1 MEFAPLHQQ
10 VTRKTFSSGPWTL
23 EYAVLKN
30 SEDRV
35 GAVTFGFHGFA
46 RPLEDLQEVAKHW
59 PHGGCFI
66 AVHLLHHGMS
76 QPNTEQ
82 IPEDSAIRPS
92 ELNEMLEAIAR
103 LEAPELTARRLFG
116 YSIGG
121 RIALAL
127 VHQSPTKWSGILL
140 MAPDGLKK
148 SPFYYLTVHTKIG
161 RWAWFYIDSNAEKI
175 KRWNNR
181 LLRLGLISKH
191 LHAFS
196 EFHTVNHEMRM
207 MVWNGWRAHRLC
219 WPSHD
224 ELKAACESSCRID
237 LVFGERDKI
246 IPPRNARRLQ
256 ARTQNLPHIQFHL
269 IPSGHG
275 MLKEE
280 VLIDAFQRIF
290 PS

>member
-1 MEFAPLHQQ
+1 VEFAPLHQQ
-10 VTRKTFSSGPWTL
+10 VTRKTYSSGPWSL

-30 SEDRV
+30 SDDPS
-35 GAVTFGFHGFA
+35 GAVTFGLHGFA

-59 PHGGCFI
+59 PHNGCFI

-76 QPNTEQ
+76 QPDIDK

-92 ELNEMLEAIAR
+92 ELNDMLEAIAC
-103 LEAPELTARRLFG
+103 LEAPDMASRWLFG

-121 RIALAL
+121 RIALTL
-127 VHQSPTKWSGILL
+127 LHQSPTHWSGILL

-148 SPFYYLTVHTKIG
+148 SPFYRLTVHTKLG
-161 RWAWFYIDSNAEKI
+161 RWAWFFIDRNAEKV
-175 KRWNNR
+175 KRWNDR
-181 LLRLGLISKH
+181 LLRIGLISKH

-219 WPSHD
+219 WPTHNQ
-224 ELKAACESSCRID
+224 LKAAFQSSCPVD
-237 LVFGERDKI
+237 LIFGERDKI
-246 IPPRNARRLQ
+246 IPPSNARKLK
-256 ARTQNLPHIQFHL
+256 ARTRNLPHIQFHL
-269 IPSGHG
+269 VPCGHG

-280 VLIDAFQRIF
+280 VLVDAFRRIF

>member
-10 VTRKTFSSGPWTL
+10 VTRKTYSSGPWTL
-23 EYAVLKN
+23 EYAVLNN
-30 SEDRV
+30 SGDPA

-46 RPLEDLQEVAKHW
+46 RPLEDLLEVAQHW
-59 PHGGCFI
+59 PHSGCFI

-76 QPNTEQ
+76 RPDTNQ

-92 ELNEMLEAIAR
+92 QLNEMLEAIAR
-103 LEAPELTARRLFG
+103 LEAPDMAARWLFG

-121 RIALAL
+121 RIALTL
-127 VHQSPTKWSGILL
+127 LHQAPTHWTGILL

-148 SPFYYLTVHTKIG
+148 SPFYRLTVHTKLG
-161 RWAWFYIDSNAEKI
+161 RWAWFFIDRNAEKV
-175 KRWNNR
+175 KRWNDQ

-219 WPSHD
+219 WPTYD
-224 ELKAACESSCRID
+224 QLETACQSSCRID

-246 IPPRNARRLQ
+246 IPPSNALKLK
-256 ARTQNLPHIQFHL
+256 ARTRNLPHIQFHL
-269 IPSGHG
+269 VPSGHG

-280 VLIDAFQRIF
+280 VLIEAFRRIF

>member
-10 VTRKTFSSGPWTL
+10 VTRKTYSSGPWSL

-30 SEDRV
+30 SDDPS
-35 GAVTFGFHGFA
+35 GAVTFGLHGFA

-59 PHGGCFI
+59 PHNGCFI

-76 QPNTEQ
+76 QPDIDK

-92 ELNEMLEAIAR
+92 ELNDMLEAIAC
-103 LEAPELTARRLFG
+103 LEAPDMASRWLFG

-121 RIALAL
+121 RIALTL
-127 VHQSPTKWSGILL
+127 LHQSPTHWSGILL

-148 SPFYYLTVHTKIG
+148 SPFYRLTVHTKLG
-161 RWAWFYIDSNAEKI
+161 RWAWFFIDRNAEKV
-175 KRWNNR
+175 KRWNDR
-181 LLRLGLISKH
+181 LLRIGLISKH

-219 WPSHD
+219 WPTHNQ
-224 ELKAACESSCRID
+224 LKAAFQSSCPVD
-237 LVFGERDKI
+237 LIFGERDKI
-246 IPPRNARRLQ
+246 IPPSNARKLK
-256 ARTQNLPHIQFHL
+256 ARTRNLPHIQFHL
-269 IPSGHG
+269 VPCGHG

-280 VLIDAFQRIF
+280 VLVDAFRRIF